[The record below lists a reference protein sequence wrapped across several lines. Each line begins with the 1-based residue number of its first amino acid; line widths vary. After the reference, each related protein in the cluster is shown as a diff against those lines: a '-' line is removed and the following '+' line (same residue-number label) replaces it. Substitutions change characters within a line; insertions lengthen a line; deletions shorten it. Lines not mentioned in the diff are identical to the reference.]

1 MKKLLLLTTCL
12 LTAVVL
18 LAQRSLTGK
27 VTDENGN
34 PVANASV
41 TIKETGTG
49 VSTNSEGIFSIM
61 LEPRARTLVFSYV
74 GKASVEVVIGNQS
87 VINASLKQE
96 GRSLDEVVVVAYGTQ
111 VKKKVTGAISKVDG
125 ADLENKP
132 FTSVDQMLQGKVA
145 GLQSTSP
152 TGQPGGIQQIRIRG
166 IGSITAGAAPLYVID
181 GVPVNT
187 GDFSRLNNTSNALA
201 GINPNDIESV
211 SVLKDA
217 ASASIY
223 GSRAANGV
231 ILITTKKG
239 RAGKS
244 KIRIDS
250 EFGFGNTAFVNDLAK
265 PLNREEYF
273 ELTRE
278 GLVNA
283 GASPATIDATLNNL
297 GFNNTANED
306 WVDLVTR
313 QGTTQNINA
322 SLSGGDAKTTFYTS
336 GGYFDQ
342 KAVIIG
348 SDFKRYS
355 GTFNIRHKASQK
367 LTVGINTTGSYI
379 HQNSPSQSSNFRNPV
394 ADAYWLR
401 PSQPAYNPDGSLN
414 FSTTTFNQLY
424 NPLAIHAYD
433 RIQLNNVKVLANFS
447 GEYQFYND
455 LKFTTKLGVDF
466 INIEEERYDNP
477 FFGDSRTVGGRI
489 FNYDTRVANWLWSNL
504 LNYRHDF
511 LSSKDLGVDLT
522 VGYEA
527 QKSKQY
533 NITTR
538 GEGVPATTS
547 IPLPVP
553 SSPSLAQGARTDYSF
568 VSILSMLQLSYQSRY
583 SLSGS
588 IRRDGSSRFGANN
601 RYGTFWSVG
610 AAWNLDQENFFR
622 EIKFINALKLRASYG
637 VNGNAEIGNYT
648 WKGTY
653 IFNANYNQQP
663 GSAPNVVENADL
675 TWEINKPFNVGI
687 DAVVWDGR
695 VTLNADYYIRRT
707 EDLILN
713 DPLSLTSGYYNPGTG
728 LASVSANVGSMENKG
743 WEFQVNVIP
752 VRTKDFTWDLTFNI
766 ALNKNKITSLRNNA
780 DILGLPFIRRVGEDF
795 QSIYTR
801 LWAGVDP
808 ATGNPLWYVDGTK
821 AATTS
826 NVTTVQRAIIG
837 SASPKGFGSFST
849 ALTYKGITLD
859 AQFNYQY
866 GNMVY
871 DNWGFISWSDGF
883 NPQLN
888 KIRKQLGRWQAPGDV
903 ADIPKYVYGGAMNSN
918 AESSRWYYKGD
929 FVRLRDLTLSYQ
941 VPKSVTDAIK
951 LDNVRFY
958 VRGTNLWT
966 KAFDEDITFDP
977 EQPINGVNDL
987 QILIQRTISVGLT
1000 LGF

>member
-1 MKKLLLLTTCL
+1 MKKIGLLFSFLTL
-12 LTAVVL
+12 ALFV
-18 LAQRSLTGK
+18 LAQNRTITGK
-27 VTDENGN
+27 VTDENRR
-34 PVANASV
+34 PIANATV
-41 TIKETGTG
+41 MIKETGTG
-49 VSTNSEGIFSIM
+49 GTTDMDGNFSIQVDS
-61 LEPRARTLVFSYV
+61 RAKTLVFSYV
-74 GKASVEVVIGNQS
+74 GWASQEIAIGNRTS
-87 VINASLKQE
+87 VDVSLKQE
-96 GRSLDEVVVVAYGTQ
+96 GRSMDEVVIVAYGTQ
-111 VKKKVTGAISKVDG
+111 VKKKVTGSISRVSGKE
-125 ADLENKP
+125 LENKP
-132 FTSVDQMLQGKVA
+132 FSSVDQMLQGKVP
-145 GLQSTSP
+145 GLLSTSP

-166 IGSITAGAAPLYVID
+166 IGSVTAGAAPLYVID
-181 GVPVNT
+181 GIPVNS

-201 GINPNDIESV
+201 GLNPNDIESV

-231 ILITTKKG
+231 ILINTKQG

-250 EFGFGNTAFVNDLAK
+250 EFGFGNTAYINDAAR

-273 ELTRE
+273 ALTRE

-283 GASPATIDATLNNL
+283 GVSQATMDATLNNL
-297 GFNNTANED
+297 GFSNTANED

-322 SLSGGDAKTTFYTS
+322 SISGGDPKTTFYTS
-336 GGYFDQ
+336 IGVFDQ
-342 KAVIIG
+342 KAVVIG

-355 GTFNIRHKASQK
+355 GAFNIKHKATDK
-367 LTVGINTTGSYI
+367 FTIGINTTGSYI
-379 HQNSPSQSSNFRNPV
+379 KQNSPSQSSNFRNPV

-401 PSQPAYNPDGSLN
+401 PSQNAYNPDGTLN
-414 FSTTTFNQLY
+414 YSTTTFNQLY
-424 NPLAIHAYD
+424 NPLAIAEYD
-433 RIQLNNVKVLANFS
+433 RILLNNVKVLANLN
-447 GEYQFYND
+447 GEYQFYKD
-455 LKFTTKLGVDF
+455 LKFTTKFGVDF

-477 FFGDSRTVGGRI
+477 FFGDSRTVGGRMY
-489 FNYDTRVANWLWSNL
+489 NYDTRVANWVWSNL

-511 LSSKDLGVDLT
+511 LSSKDLSLDFT

-553 SSPSLAQGARTDYSF
+553 SSPSVANGARTDYSF
-568 VSILSMLQLSYQSRY
+568 VSALSMMQWGYKNKY
-583 SLSGS
+583 ILSGS
-588 IRRDGSSRFGANN
+588 VRRDGSSRFGANN
-601 RYGTFWSVG
+601 KYGTFWSVG
-610 AAWNLDQENFFR
+610 GAWNLDQENF
-622 EIKFINALKLRASYG
+622 IKNIDFINVLKLRASYG

-663 GSAPNVVENADL
+663 GSAPNQVENPDL
-675 TWEINKPFNVGI
+675 TWEINKPLNIGI

-695 VTLNADYYIRRT
+695 LTLNADYYIRKT
-707 EDLILN
+707 ENLILN
-713 DPLSLTSGYYNPGTG
+713 DPLSRTSGFN
-728 LASVSANVGSMENKG
+728 SVSANVGSMENKG

-752 VRTKDFTWDLTFNI
+752 VRTKDFTWDFTFNI

-780 DILGLPFIRRVGEDF
+780 DILALPYIRRVGEDY
-795 QSIYTR
+795 QAIYTR

-808 ATGNPLWYVDGTK
+808 ANGNPLWYTDDTK
-821 AATTS
+821 TQTTS
-826 NVTTVQRAIIG
+826 NVTTVQRGIIG

-849 ALTYKGITLD
+849 AFNYKSFTLD

-866 GNMVY
+866 GNLVY

-888 KIRKQLGRWQAPGDV
+888 KIRKQLGRWQKAGDV
-903 ADIPKYVYGGAMNSN
+903 TDIPKYVYGGANVSN

-929 FVRLRDLTLSYQ
+929 FIRLRDLTLSYTL
-941 VPKSVTDAIK
+941 PRSVASTMK
-951 LDNVRFY
+951 MDNVRFY

-966 KAFDEDITFDP
+966 KAFDKDITFDP
-977 EQPINGVNDL
+977 EQPINGTNDL
-987 QILIQRTISVGLT
+987 QILIQRTVSVGVT

>member
-1 MKKLLLLTTCL
+1 MKKLLLTVTCML
-12 LTAVVL
+12 SVMLVF
-18 LAQRSLTGK
+18 AQRVITGK

-41 TIKETGTG
+41 TVKETGAG
-49 VSTNSEGIFSIM
+49 VSTNAAGDFSI
-61 LEPRARTLVFSYV
+61 PVDSRSKTLVFSYV
-74 GKASVEVVIGNQS
+74 GKSNEEMVIGSQS
-87 VINASLKQE
+87 VINVSLKQE
-96 GRSLDEVVVVAYGTQ
+96 GKALDEVVVVAYGTQ
-111 VKKKVTGAISKVDG
+111 VKKKVTGAIAKVDG

-152 TGQPGGIQQIRIRG
+152 TGQPGGIQQVRIRG
-166 IGSITAGAAPLYVID
+166 IGSITAGAAPLYVVD
-181 GVPVNT
+181 GIPINS
-187 GDFSRLNNTSNALA
+187 GDVSRLNNTSNALA
-201 GINPNDIESV
+201 GINPNDIESI

-239 RAGKS
+239 KAGKS
-244 KIRIDS
+244 KIRVDS
-250 EFGFGNTAFVNDLAK
+250 EFGFGNTAYINDLAK
-265 PLNREEYF
+265 PLNRDQYF
-273 ELTRE
+273 TLTRE

-283 GASPATIDATLNNL
+283 GATQAQIDATLNTL

-306 WVDLVTR
+306 WVGNVTR
-313 QGTTQNINA
+313 QGTTQNINV
-322 SLSGGDAKTTFYTS
+322 SLSGGDSKTTFYTS
-336 GGYFDQ
+336 AGFFDQ
-342 KAVIIG
+342 KAVVIT
-348 SDFKRYS
+348 SDFRRYS
-355 GTFNIRHKASQK
+355 GSFNLRHKASDK
-367 LTVGINTTGSYI
+367 LTVGINATGSYI
-379 HQNSPSQSSNFRNPV
+379 HQNSPAQSSGFRNPV
-394 ADAYWLR
+394 AGAYWLR
-401 PSQPAYNPDGSLN
+401 PSQNAYNADGSLN
-414 FSTTTFNQLY
+414 ISNTVFNQLY
-424 NPLAIHAYD
+424 NPLAIAEYD
-433 RIQLNNVKVLANFS
+433 RIQLNNVKVLTNFT
-447 GEYQFYND
+447 GEYQFYKD
-455 LKFTTKLGVDF
+455 LKYTTKFGIDF

-477 FFGDSRTVGGRI
+477 FFGDSRTVGGRMY
-489 FNYDTRVANWLWSNL
+489 NYDTRLANWVWSNL
-504 LNYRHDF
+504 LNYKHDF
-511 LSSKDLGVDLT
+511 LANKELGVDLT

-553 SSPSLAQGARTDYSF
+553 SSPSVASGARTDYAF
-568 VSILSMLQLSYQSRY
+568 VSVLSMAQVSYKNKY

-588 IRRDGSSRFGANN
+588 VRRDGSSRFGSNN
-601 RYGTFWSVG
+601 KYGTFWSVG
-610 AAWNLDQENFFR
+610 GAWNLDQENFMKG
-622 EIKFINALKLRASYG
+622 IKFINALKVRSSYG

-663 GSAPNVVENADL
+663 GSAPNQVENPDL
-675 TWEINKPFNVGI
+675 TWEINKPFNVGL
-687 DAVVWDGR
+687 DVVVWDGR
-695 VTLNADYYIRRT
+695 LTVNADYYVRKT
-707 EDLILN
+707 ENLILN
-713 DPLSLTSGYYNPGTG
+713 DPLSRTSGFN
-728 LASVSANVGSMENKG
+728 SVSANVGSMENKG
-743 WEFQVNVIP
+743 VEFQVNVIP
-752 VRTKDFTWDLTFNI
+752 IRTKDLTWDFTFNI
-766 ALNKNKITSLRNNA
+766 ALNKNKITALRNNA

-808 ATGNPLWYVDGTK
+808 ATGNPLWYTDATK
-821 AATTS
+821 SQTTT
-826 NVTTVQRAIIG
+826 NVTTVQRGIIG

-849 ALTYKGITLD
+849 SVNYKGFSLD

-866 GNMVY
+866 GNLVY

-888 KIRKQLGRWQAPGDV
+888 KIQKQLRRWQKPGDFTDV
-903 ADIPKYVYGGAMNSN
+903 PKYVYGGANVSN

-929 FVRLRDLTLSYQ
+929 FIRLRDLTLSYSL
-941 VPKSVTDAIK
+941 PKSIMNAVK
-951 LDNVRFY
+951 LDNAKFY

-966 KAFDEDITFDP
+966 KAFDENITFDP
-977 EQPINGVNDL
+977 EQPLTGVNDL
-987 QILIQRTISVGLT
+987 QILLQRTISVGLT

>member
-1 MKKLLLLTTCL
+1 MKKLLLTVTCML
-12 LTAVVL
+12 SVMLVF
-18 LAQRSLTGK
+18 AQRVITGK

-41 TIKETGTG
+41 TVKETGAG
-49 VSTNSEGIFSIM
+49 VSTNAAGDFSI
-61 LEPRARTLVFSYV
+61 PVDSRSKTLVFSYV
-74 GKASVEVVIGNQS
+74 GKSNEEIVIGSQS

-96 GRSLDEVVVVAYGTQ
+96 GKALDEVVVVAYGTQ
-111 VKKKVTGAISKVDG
+111 VKKKVTGAIAKVDG

-152 TGQPGGIQQIRIRG
+152 TGQPGGIQQVRIRG
-166 IGSITAGAAPLYVID
+166 IGSITAGAAPLYVVD
-181 GVPVNT
+181 GIPINS
-187 GDFSRLNNTSNALA
+187 GDVSRLNNTSNALA
-201 GINPNDIESV
+201 GINPNDIESI

-239 RAGKS
+239 KAGKS

-250 EFGFGNTAFVNDLAK
+250 EFGFGNTAYINDLAK
-265 PLNREEYF
+265 PLDRDQYF
-273 ELTRE
+273 TLTRE

-283 GASPATIDATLNNL
+283 GATQAQIDATLNTL

-306 WVDLVTR
+306 WVGNVTR
-313 QGTTQNINA
+313 QGTTQNINV
-322 SLSGGDAKTTFYTS
+322 SLSGGDSKTTFYTS
-336 GGYFDQ
+336 AGFFDQ
-342 KAVIIG
+342 KAVVIS
-348 SDFKRYS
+348 SDFRRYS
-355 GTFNIRHKASQK
+355 GSFNLRHKASDK
-367 LTVGINTTGSYI
+367 LTVGINATGSYI
-379 HQNSPSQSSNFRNPV
+379 HQNSPAQSSGFRNPV
-394 ADAYWLR
+394 AGAYWLR
-401 PSQPAYNPDGSLN
+401 PSQNAYNADGSLN
-414 FSTTTFNQLY
+414 ISNTVFNQLY
-424 NPLAIHAYD
+424 NPLAIAEYD
-433 RIQLNNVKVLANFS
+433 RIQLNNVKVLTNFT
-447 GEYQFYND
+447 GEYQFYKD
-455 LKFTTKLGVDF
+455 LKYTTKFGIDF

-477 FFGDSRTVGGRI
+477 FFGDSRTVGGRMY
-489 FNYDTRVANWLWSNL
+489 NYDTRLANWVWSNL
-504 LNYRHDF
+504 LNYKHDF
-511 LSSKDLGVDLT
+511 LANKELGVDLT

-553 SSPSLAQGARTDYSF
+553 SSPSVASGARTDYAF
-568 VSILSMLQLSYQSRY
+568 VSVLSMAQVSYKNKY

-588 IRRDGSSRFGANN
+588 VRRDGSSRFGSNN
-601 RYGTFWSVG
+601 KYGTFWSVG
-610 AAWNLDQENFFR
+610 GAWNLDQENFMKG
-622 EIKFINALKLRASYG
+622 IKFINALKVRSSYG

-663 GSAPNVVENADL
+663 GSAPNQVENPDL
-675 TWEINKPFNVGI
+675 TWEINKPFNVGL
-687 DAVVWDGR
+687 DVVVWDGR
-695 VTLNADYYIRRT
+695 LTVNADYYVRKT
-707 EDLILN
+707 ENLILN
-713 DPLSLTSGYYNPGTG
+713 DPLSRTSGFN
-728 LASVSANVGSMENKG
+728 SVSANVGSMENKG
-743 WEFQVNVIP
+743 VEFQVNVIP
-752 VRTKDFTWDLTFNI
+752 VRTKDLTWDFTFNI
-766 ALNKNKITSLRNNA
+766 ALNKNKITALRNNS

-808 ATGNPLWYVDGTK
+808 ATGNPLWYTDATK
-821 AATTS
+821 SQTTT
-826 NVTTVQRAIIG
+826 NVTTVQRGIIG

-849 ALTYKGITLD
+849 SVNYKGFSLD

-866 GNMVY
+866 GNLVY

-888 KIRKQLGRWQAPGDV
+888 KIQKQLRRWQKPGDFTDV
-903 ADIPKYVYGGAMNSN
+903 PKYVYGGANVSN

-929 FVRLRDLTLSYQ
+929 FIRLRDLTLSYSL
-941 VPKSVTDAIK
+941 PKSIMNAVK
-951 LDNVRFY
+951 LDNAKFY

-966 KAFDEDITFDP
+966 KAFDENITFDP
-977 EQPINGVNDL
+977 EQPLTGVNDL
-987 QILIQRTISVGLT
+987 QILLQRTISVGLT

>member
-1 MKKLLLLTTCL
+1 MSVMFSVLLLW
-12 LTAVVL
+12 
-18 LAQRSLTGK
+18 AQPRTVNGK

-41 TIKETGTG
+41 TIKESGTG
-49 VSTNSEGIFSIM
+49 VSTNASGDFTI
-61 LEPRARTLVFSYV
+61 LLDTKAKTLVFSYV
-74 GKASVEVVIGNQS
+74 GKASQEMPIGSQTT
-87 VINASLKQE
+87 INASLKQE

-111 VKKKVTGAISKVDG
+111 IKRKVTGAVSKVDG
-125 ADLENKP
+125 SELENRP

-145 GLQSTSP
+145 GLQSVSP
-152 TGQPGGIQQIRIRG
+152 TGQPGGIQQVRIRG
-166 IGSITAGAAPLYVID
+166 IGSITAGAAPLYVVD
-181 GVPVNT
+181 GVPINT

-244 KIRIDS
+244 KVRIDT
-250 EFGFGNTAFVNDLAK
+250 EFGFGNTAYVNDLAK
-265 PLNREEYF
+265 PLNRDEYF
-273 ELTRE
+273 TLTRE
-278 GLVNA
+278 GLVNS
-283 GASPATIDATLNNL
+283 GASQATIDNTLNTL
-297 GFNNTANED
+297 GYNNNANED
-306 WVDLVTR
+306 WVGLVTR

-322 SLSGGDAKTTFYTS
+322 SLSGGDTKTTFYTS
-336 GGYFDQ
+336 GGFFDQ
-342 KAVIIG
+342 KAVVIG
-348 SDFKRYS
+348 SDFRRYS
-355 GTFNIRHKASQK
+355 GTFNLKHKASQK
-367 LTVGINTTGSYI
+367 LTIGINTSGSYI

-394 ADAYWLR
+394 AEAFWLR

-414 FSTTTFNQLY
+414 ISTTTFNQLY
-424 NPLAIHAYD
+424 NPLAIVEYD
-433 RIQLNNVKVLANFS
+433 RIQLNNVKLLANVS
-447 GEYQFYND
+447 GEYQFYKD
-455 LKFTTKLGVDF
+455 LRFSTKLGIDF
-466 INIEEERYDNP
+466 LNIEEERYDNP
-477 FFGDSRTVGGRI
+477 FFGDSRTVGGRMY
-489 FNYDTRVANWLWSNL
+489 NYDTRIANWLWSNL

-533 NITTR
+533 NITAR

-553 SSPSLAQGARTDYSF
+553 SSPSQAQGARTDYSF
-568 VSILSMLQLSYQSRY
+568 VSLLSMLQMSYKSKY
-583 SLSGS
+583 SVSGS
-588 IRRDGSSRFGANN
+588 IRRDGSSRFGSNN
-601 RYGTFWSVG
+601 KYGTFWSVG
-610 AAWNLDQENFFR
+610 AAWNLDQEGFLR
-622 EIKFINALKLRASYG
+622 DTRFINALKLRVSYG
-637 VNGNAEIGNYT
+637 VNGNADIGNYT

-653 IFNANYNQQP
+653 IYNANYNQQP
-663 GSAPNVVENADL
+663 GSAPNLVENSDL
-675 TWEINKPFNVGI
+675 TWEINKPLNVGI
-687 DAVVWDGR
+687 DVAVWDNR
-695 VTLNADYYIRRT
+695 VTLNADFYIRKT

-713 DPLSLTSGYYNPGTG
+713 DPLSLTSGFYNATTG

-743 WEFQVNVIP
+743 WEFQLNVIP
-752 VRTKDFTWDLTFNI
+752 VRTRDFTWDITANI
-766 ALNKNKITSLRNNA
+766 AMNKNKITSLRNNA
-780 DILGLPFIRRVGEDF
+780 DILSLPFIRRVGEDF

-808 ATGNPLWYVDGTK
+808 TTGAPMWYVDASK
-821 AATTS
+821 NQTTT
-826 NVTTVQRAIIG
+826 NVTTAQRTIIG

-849 ALTYKGITLD
+849 ALTYKGFSVD

-866 GNMVY
+866 GNIVN
-871 DNWGFISWSDGF
+871 DQWGFISWSDGF

-888 KIRKQLGRWQAPGDV
+888 KNQKQLGRWQKPGDIS
-903 ADIPKYVYGGAMNSN
+903 DIPKYVYGGANNSN

-929 FVRLRDLTLSYQ
+929 FIRLRDLTVSYLL
-941 VPKSVTDAIK
+941 PRSISDKAHME
-951 LDNVRFY
+951 NVRFY

-966 KAFDEDITFDP
+966 KAFDENITFDP
-977 EQPINGVNDL
+977 EQPITGVNDL
-987 QILIQRTISVGLT
+987 QVLIQRTISVGLT

>member
-1 MKKLLLLTTCL
+1 MKRL
-12 LTAVVL
+12 VL
-18 LAQRSLTGK
+18 LFTFLLPLLSVLAQNRTITGK
-27 VTDENGN
+27 VTDDNGR
-34 PVANASV
+34 PIVNATV
-41 TIKETGTG
+41 LIKETGAGT
-49 VSTNSEGIFSIM
+49 STDVGGNFSIQTDT
-61 LEPRARTLVFSYV
+61 RSKTLVISYV
-74 GKASVEVVIGNQS
+74 GMASQEITIGHRTT
-87 VINASLKQE
+87 INTTLKQE
-96 GRSLDEVVVVAYGTQ
+96 GRSMDEVVVVAYGTQ
-111 VKKKVTGAISKVDG
+111 VKKKVTGAISRVNG
-125 ADLENKP
+125 RDLENKP
-132 FTSVDQMLQGKVA
+132 FTSVDQMLQGKVP
-145 GLQSTSP
+145 GLLSTSP

-166 IGSITAGAAPLYVID
+166 IGSVTAGAAPLYVID
-181 GVPVNT
+181 GVPVNS

-201 GINPNDIESV
+201 GLNPNDIESV

-231 ILITTKKG
+231 ILITTKQG

-250 EFGFGNTAFVNDLAK
+250 ELGFGNTAYVNDLAK
-265 PLNREEYF
+265 PLNRDEYF
-273 ELTRE
+273 ALTRE

-283 GASPATIDATLNNL
+283 GVSQATLDATLNTL
-297 GFNNTANED
+297 GYNNTANEN

-322 SLSGGDAKTTFYTS
+322 SISGGDPKTTFYTS
-336 GGYFDQ
+336 VGFFDQ
-342 KAVIIG
+342 KAVIIS
-348 SDFKRYS
+348 SDFERYS
-355 GTFNIRHKASQK
+355 GTFNIKHRATEK
-367 LTVGINTTGSYI
+367 LSIGLNATGSYI

-401 PSQPAYNPDGSLN
+401 PSQNAYNPDGTVN
-414 FSTTTFNQLY
+414 YSTTTFNQLY
-424 NPLAIHAYD
+424 NPLAIAQYD
-433 RIQLNNVKVLANFS
+433 RILLNNVKVLANMN
-447 GEYQFYND
+447 GDYQFYKD
-455 LKFTTKLGVDF
+455 LKFTTKFGVDF

-477 FFGDSRTVGGRI
+477 FFGDSRTVGGRMY
-489 FNYDTRVANWLWSNL
+489 NYDTRVANWVWSNL

-511 LSSKDLGVDLT
+511 LSSKDLSLDLT
-522 VGYEA
+522 LGYEA

-533 NITTR
+533 QITTR

-553 SSPSLAQGARTDYSF
+553 SSPSVANGARTDYSF
-568 VSILSMLQLSYQSRY
+568 VSAFSIMQWGYKNRY
-583 SLSGS
+583 ILSGS
-588 IRRDGSSRFGANN
+588 IRRDGSSRFGSNN
-601 RYGTFWSVG
+601 KYGTFWSVG
-610 AAWNLDQENFFR
+610 GAWNLDQESFIQKIN
-622 EIKFINALKLRASYG
+622 FINALKLRASYG

-663 GSAPNVVENADL
+663 GSAPNQVENPDL

-695 VTLNADYYIRRT
+695 VTLNADYYIRNT
-707 EDLILN
+707 ENLILN
-713 DPLSLTSGYYNPGTG
+713 DPLSRTSGFN
-728 LASVSANVGSMENKG
+728 SVSANVGSMENKG
-743 WEFQVNVIP
+743 WEFQVNIIP
-752 VRTKDFTWDLTFNI
+752 VRTKDFTWDFTFNI
-766 ALNKNKITSLRNNA
+766 AMNKNKVTSLRNNA
-780 DILGLPFIRRVGEDF
+780 DILALPFVRRVGEDF
-795 QSIYTR
+795 QAIYTR

-808 ATGNPLWYVDGTK
+808 ANGNPLWYTDATK
-821 AATTS
+821 TQTTS
-826 NVTTVQRAIIG
+826 TVTTVQRAIIG

-849 ALTYKGITLD
+849 ALNYKGFTLD

-866 GNMVY
+866 GNLVY

-888 KIRKQLGRWQAPGDV
+888 KIRKQLGRWQKPGDIT
-903 ADIPKYVYGGAMNSN
+903 DIPKYVYGGANVSN

-929 FVRLRDLTLSYQ
+929 FIRLRDLTLSYTI
-941 VPKSVTDAIK
+941 PKSATNLLK

-966 KAFDEDITFDP
+966 KAFDKDITFDP
-977 EQPINGVNDL
+977 EQPITGVNDL
-987 QILIQRTISVGLT
+987 QILIQRTISVGLS

>member
-1 MKKLLLLTTCL
+1 MLSVML
-12 LTAVVL
+12 VF
-18 LAQRSLTGK
+18 AQRVITGK

-41 TIKETGTG
+41 TVKETGAG
-49 VSTNSEGIFSIM
+49 VSTNAAGDFSI
-61 LEPRARTLVFSYV
+61 PVDSRSKTLVFSYV
-74 GKASVEVVIGNQS
+74 GKSNEEIVIGSQS

-96 GRSLDEVVVVAYGTQ
+96 GKALDEVVVVAYGTQ
-111 VKKKVTGAISKVDG
+111 VKKKVTGAIAKVDG

-152 TGQPGGIQQIRIRG
+152 TGQPGGIQQVRIRG
-166 IGSITAGAAPLYVID
+166 IGSITAGAAPLYVVD
-181 GVPVNT
+181 GIPINS
-187 GDFSRLNNTSNALA
+187 GDVSRLNNTSNALA
-201 GINPNDIESV
+201 GINPNDIESI

-239 RAGKS
+239 KAGKS

-250 EFGFGNTAFVNDLAK
+250 EFGFGNTAYINDLAK
-265 PLNREEYF
+265 PLDRDQYF
-273 ELTRE
+273 TLTRE

-283 GASPATIDATLNNL
+283 GATQAQIDATLNTL

-306 WVDLVTR
+306 WVGNVTR
-313 QGTTQNINA
+313 QGTTQNINV
-322 SLSGGDAKTTFYTS
+322 SLSGGDSKTTFYTS
-336 GGYFDQ
+336 AGFFDQ
-342 KAVIIG
+342 KAVVIS
-348 SDFKRYS
+348 SDFRRYS
-355 GTFNIRHKASQK
+355 GSFNLRHKASDK
-367 LTVGINTTGSYI
+367 LTVGINATGSYI
-379 HQNSPSQSSNFRNPV
+379 HQNSPAQSSGFRNPV
-394 ADAYWLR
+394 AGAYWLR
-401 PSQPAYNPDGSLN
+401 PSQNAYNADGSLN
-414 FSTTTFNQLY
+414 ISNTVFNQLY
-424 NPLAIHAYD
+424 NPLAIAEYD
-433 RIQLNNVKVLANFS
+433 RIQLNNVKVLTNFT
-447 GEYQFYND
+447 GEYQFYKD
-455 LKFTTKLGVDF
+455 LKYTTKFGIDF

-477 FFGDSRTVGGRI
+477 FFGDSRTVGGRMY
-489 FNYDTRVANWLWSNL
+489 NYDTRLANWVWSNL
-504 LNYRHDF
+504 LNYKHDF
-511 LSSKDLGVDLT
+511 LANKELGVDLT

-553 SSPSLAQGARTDYSF
+553 SSPSVASGARTDYAF
-568 VSILSMLQLSYQSRY
+568 VSVLSMAQVSYKNKY

-588 IRRDGSSRFGANN
+588 VRRDGSSRFGSNN
-601 RYGTFWSVG
+601 KYGTFWSVG
-610 AAWNLDQENFFR
+610 GAWNLDQENFMKG
-622 EIKFINALKLRASYG
+622 IKFINALKVRSSYG

-663 GSAPNVVENADL
+663 GSAPNQVENPDL
-675 TWEINKPFNVGI
+675 TWEINKPFNVGL
-687 DAVVWDGR
+687 DVVVWDGR
-695 VTLNADYYIRRT
+695 LTVNADYYVRKT
-707 EDLILN
+707 ENLILN
-713 DPLSLTSGYYNPGTG
+713 DPLSRTSGFN
-728 LASVSANVGSMENKG
+728 SVSANVGSMENKG
-743 WEFQVNVIP
+743 VEFQVNVIP
-752 VRTKDFTWDLTFNI
+752 VRTKDLTWDFTFNI
-766 ALNKNKITSLRNNA
+766 ALNKNKITALRNNA

-808 ATGNPLWYVDGTK
+808 ATGNPLWYTDATK
-821 AATTS
+821 SQTTT
-826 NVTTVQRAIIG
+826 NVTTVQRGIIG

-849 ALTYKGITLD
+849 SVNYKGFSLD

-866 GNMVY
+866 GNLVY

-888 KIRKQLGRWQAPGDV
+888 KIQKQLRRWQKPGDFTDV
-903 ADIPKYVYGGAMNSN
+903 PKYVYGGANVSN

-929 FVRLRDLTLSYQ
+929 FIRLRDLTLSYSL
-941 VPKSVTDAIK
+941 PKSIMNAVK
-951 LDNVRFY
+951 LDNAKFY

-966 KAFDEDITFDP
+966 KAFDENITFDP
-977 EQPINGVNDL
+977 EQPLTGVNDL
-987 QILIQRTISVGLT
+987 QILLQRTISVGLT

>member
-1 MKKLLLLTTCL
+1 MKKIGLLFSFLTL
-12 LTAVVL
+12 ALFV
-18 LAQRSLTGK
+18 LAQNRTITGK
-27 VTDENGN
+27 VTDENRR
-34 PVANASV
+34 PIANATV
-41 TIKETGTG
+41 MIKETGTG
-49 VSTNSEGIFSIM
+49 GTTDIDGNFSIQVDS
-61 LEPRARTLVFSYV
+61 RAKTLVFSYV
-74 GKASVEVVIGNQS
+74 GWASQEIAIGNRTS
-87 VINASLKQE
+87 VDVSLKQE
-96 GRSLDEVVVVAYGTQ
+96 GRSMDEVVIVAYGTQ
-111 VKKKVTGAISKVDG
+111 VKKKVTGSISRVSGKE
-125 ADLENKP
+125 LENKP
-132 FTSVDQMLQGKVA
+132 FSSVDQMLQGKVP
-145 GLQSTSP
+145 GLLSTSP

-166 IGSITAGAAPLYVID
+166 IGSVTAGAAPLYVID
-181 GVPVNT
+181 GIPVNS

-201 GINPNDIESV
+201 GLNPNDIESV

-231 ILITTKKG
+231 ILINTKQG

-250 EFGFGNTAFVNDLAK
+250 EFGFGNTAYINDAAR

-273 ELTRE
+273 ALTRE

-283 GASPATIDATLNNL
+283 GVSQATMDATLNNL
-297 GFNNTANED
+297 GFSNTANED

-322 SLSGGDAKTTFYTS
+322 SISGGDPKTTFYTS
-336 GGYFDQ
+336 IGVFDQ
-342 KAVIIG
+342 KAVVIG

-355 GTFNIRHKASQK
+355 GAFNIKHKATDK
-367 LTVGINTTGSYI
+367 FTIGINTTGSYI
-379 HQNSPSQSSNFRNPV
+379 KQNSPSQSSNFRNPV

-401 PSQPAYNPDGSLN
+401 PSQNAYNPDGTLN
-414 FSTTTFNQLY
+414 YSTTTFNQLY
-424 NPLAIHAYD
+424 NPLAIAEYD
-433 RIQLNNVKVLANFS
+433 RILLNNVKVLANLN
-447 GEYQFYND
+447 GEYQFYKD
-455 LKFTTKLGVDF
+455 LKFTTKFGVDF

-477 FFGDSRTVGGRI
+477 FFGDSRTVGGRMY
-489 FNYDTRVANWLWSNL
+489 NYDTRVANWVWSNL

-511 LSSKDLGVDLT
+511 LSSKDLSLDFT

-553 SSPSLAQGARTDYSF
+553 SSPSVANGARTDYSF
-568 VSILSMLQLSYQSRY
+568 VSALSMMQWGYKNKY
-583 SLSGS
+583 ILSGS
-588 IRRDGSSRFGANN
+588 VRRDGSSRFGANN
-601 RYGTFWSVG
+601 KYGTFWSVG
-610 AAWNLDQENFFR
+610 GAWNLDQENF
-622 EIKFINALKLRASYG
+622 IKNINFINALKLRASYG

-663 GSAPNVVENADL
+663 GSAPNQVENPDL
-675 TWEINKPFNVGI
+675 TWEINKPLNIGI

-695 VTLNADYYIRRT
+695 LTLNADYYIRKT
-707 EDLILN
+707 ENLILN
-713 DPLSLTSGYYNPGTG
+713 DPLSRTSGFN
-728 LASVSANVGSMENKG
+728 SVSANVGSMENKG

-752 VRTKDFTWDLTFNI
+752 VRTKDFTWDFTFNI

-780 DILGLPFIRRVGEDF
+780 DILALPYIRRVGEDY
-795 QSIYTR
+795 QAIYTR

-808 ATGNPLWYVDGTK
+808 ANGNPLWYTDDTK
-821 AATTS
+821 TQTTS
-826 NVTTVQRAIIG
+826 NVTTVQRGIIG

-849 ALTYKGITLD
+849 AFNYKSFTLD

-866 GNMVY
+866 GNLVY

-888 KIRKQLGRWQAPGDV
+888 KIRKQLGRWQKAGDV
-903 ADIPKYVYGGAMNSN
+903 TDIPKYVYGGANVSN

-929 FVRLRDLTLSYQ
+929 FIRLRDLTLSYTL
-941 VPKSVTDAIK
+941 PRSVASTMK
-951 LDNVRFY
+951 MDNVRFY

-966 KAFDEDITFDP
+966 KAFDKDITFDP
-977 EQPINGVNDL
+977 EQPINGTNDL
-987 QILIQRTISVGLT
+987 QILIQRTVSVGVT

>member
-1 MKKLLLLTTCL
+1 MKKLLLTVTCML
-12 LTAVVL
+12 SVMLVF
-18 LAQRSLTGK
+18 AQRVITGK

-41 TIKETGTG
+41 TVKETGAG
-49 VSTNSEGIFSIM
+49 VSTNAAGDFSI
-61 LEPRARTLVFSYV
+61 PVDSRSKTLVFSYV
-74 GKASVEVVIGNQS
+74 GKSNEEMVIGSQS

-96 GRSLDEVVVVAYGTQ
+96 GKALDEVVVVAYGTQ
-111 VKKKVTGAISKVDG
+111 VKKKVTGAIAKVDG

-152 TGQPGGIQQIRIRG
+152 TGQPGGIQQVRIRG
-166 IGSITAGAAPLYVID
+166 IGSITAGAAPLYVVD
-181 GVPVNT
+181 GIPINS
-187 GDFSRLNNTSNALA
+187 GDVSRLNNTSNALA
-201 GINPNDIESV
+201 GINPNDIESI

-239 RAGKS
+239 KAGKS
-244 KIRIDS
+244 KIRVDS
-250 EFGFGNTAFVNDLAK
+250 EFGFGNTAYINDLAK
-265 PLNREEYF
+265 PLNRDQYF
-273 ELTRE
+273 TLTRE

-283 GASPATIDATLNNL
+283 GATQAQIDATLNTL

-306 WVDLVTR
+306 WVGNVTR
-313 QGTTQNINA
+313 QGTTQNINV
-322 SLSGGDAKTTFYTS
+322 SLSGGDSKTTFYTS
-336 GGYFDQ
+336 AGFFDQ
-342 KAVIIG
+342 KAVVIT
-348 SDFKRYS
+348 SDFRRYS
-355 GTFNIRHKASQK
+355 GSFNLRHKASDK
-367 LTVGINTTGSYI
+367 LTVGINATGSYI
-379 HQNSPSQSSNFRNPV
+379 HQNSPAQSSGFRNPV
-394 ADAYWLR
+394 AGAYWLR
-401 PSQPAYNPDGSLN
+401 PSQNAYNADGSLN
-414 FSTTTFNQLY
+414 ISNTVFNQLY
-424 NPLAIHAYD
+424 NPLAIAEYD
-433 RIQLNNVKVLANFS
+433 RIQLNNVKVLTNFT
-447 GEYQFYND
+447 GEYQFYKD
-455 LKFTTKLGVDF
+455 LKYTTKFGIDF

-477 FFGDSRTVGGRI
+477 FFGDSRTVGGRMY
-489 FNYDTRVANWLWSNL
+489 NYDTRLANWVWSNL
-504 LNYRHDF
+504 LNYKHDF
-511 LSSKDLGVDLT
+511 LANKELGVDLT

-553 SSPSLAQGARTDYSF
+553 SSPSVASGARTDYAF
-568 VSILSMLQLSYQSRY
+568 VSVLSMAQVSYKNKY

-588 IRRDGSSRFGANN
+588 VRRDGSSRFGSNN
-601 RYGTFWSVG
+601 KYGTFWSVG
-610 AAWNLDQENFFR
+610 GAWNLDQENFMKG
-622 EIKFINALKLRASYG
+622 IKFINALKVRSSYG

-663 GSAPNVVENADL
+663 GSAPNQVENPDL
-675 TWEINKPFNVGI
+675 TWEINKPFNVGL
-687 DAVVWDGR
+687 DVVVWDGR
-695 VTLNADYYIRRT
+695 LTVNADYYVRKT
-707 EDLILN
+707 ENLILN
-713 DPLSLTSGYYNPGTG
+713 DPLSRTSGFN
-728 LASVSANVGSMENKG
+728 SVSANVGSMENKG
-743 WEFQVNVIP
+743 VEFQVNVIP
-752 VRTKDFTWDLTFNI
+752 VRTKDLTWDFTFNI
-766 ALNKNKITSLRNNA
+766 ALNKNKITALRNNA

-808 ATGNPLWYVDGTK
+808 ATGNPLWYTDATK
-821 AATTS
+821 SQTTT
-826 NVTTVQRAIIG
+826 NVTTVQRGIIG

-849 ALTYKGITLD
+849 SVNYKGFSLD

-866 GNMVY
+866 GNLVY

-888 KIRKQLGRWQAPGDV
+888 KIQKQLRRWQKPGDFTDV
-903 ADIPKYVYGGAMNSN
+903 PKYVYGGASVSN

-929 FVRLRDLTLSYQ
+929 FIRLRDLTLSYSL
-941 VPKSVTDAIK
+941 PKSIMNAVK
-951 LDNVRFY
+951 LDNAKFY

-966 KAFDEDITFDP
+966 KAFDENITFDP
-977 EQPINGVNDL
+977 EQPLTGVNDL
-987 QILIQRTISVGLT
+987 QILLQRTISVGLT

>member
-1 MKKLLLLTTCL
+1 MKKLLLTVTCML
-12 LTAVVL
+12 SVILVF
-18 LAQRSLTGK
+18 AQRVITGK

-41 TIKETGTG
+41 TVKETGAG
-49 VSTNSEGIFSIM
+49 VSTNTAGDFSI
-61 LEPRARTLVFSYV
+61 PVDSRSKTLVFSYV
-74 GKASVEVVIGNQS
+74 GKANEEIVIGNQS

-96 GRSLDEVVVVAYGTQ
+96 GKALDEVVVVAYGTQ
-111 VKKKVTGAISKVDG
+111 VKKKVTGAIAKVDG

-152 TGQPGGIQQIRIRG
+152 TGQPGGIQQVRIRG
-166 IGSITAGAAPLYVID
+166 IGSITAGAAPLYVVD
-181 GVPVNT
+181 GIPINS
-187 GDFSRLNNTSNALA
+187 GDVSRLNNTSNALA
-201 GINPNDIESV
+201 GINPNDIESI

-239 RAGKS
+239 KAGKS

-250 EFGFGNTAFVNDLAK
+250 EFGFGNTAYINDLAK
-265 PLNREEYF
+265 PLDRDQYF
-273 ELTRE
+273 TLTRE

-283 GASPATIDATLNNL
+283 GATQAQIDATLNTL

-306 WVDLVTR
+306 WVGNVTR
-313 QGTTQNINA
+313 QGTTQNINV
-322 SLSGGDAKTTFYTS
+322 SLSGGDSKTTFYTS
-336 GGYFDQ
+336 AGFFDQ
-342 KAVIIG
+342 KAVVIT
-348 SDFKRYS
+348 SDFRRYS
-355 GTFNIRHKASQK
+355 GSFNLRHKASDK
-367 LTVGINTTGSYI
+367 LTVGINATGSYI
-379 HQNSPSQSSNFRNPV
+379 HQNSPAQSSGFRNPV
-394 ADAYWLR
+394 AGAYWLR
-401 PSQPAYNPDGSLN
+401 PSQNAYNADGSLN
-414 FSTTTFNQLY
+414 ISNTVFNQLY
-424 NPLAIHAYD
+424 NPLAIAEYD
-433 RIQLNNVKVLANFS
+433 RIQLNNVKVLTNFT
-447 GEYQFYND
+447 GEYQFYKD
-455 LKFTTKLGVDF
+455 LKYTTKFGIDF

-477 FFGDSRTVGGRI
+477 FFGDSRTVGGRMY
-489 FNYDTRVANWLWSNL
+489 NYDTRLANWVWSNL
-504 LNYRHDF
+504 LNYKHDF
-511 LSSKDLGVDLT
+511 LANKELGVDLT

-553 SSPSLAQGARTDYSF
+553 SSPSVASGARTDYAF
-568 VSILSMLQLSYQSRY
+568 VSVLSMAQVSYKNKY
-583 SLSGS
+583 SVSGS
-588 IRRDGSSRFGANN
+588 VRRDGSSRFGSNN
-601 RYGTFWSVG
+601 KYGTFWSVG
-610 AAWNLDQENFFR
+610 GAWNLDQENFMKG
-622 EIKFINALKLRASYG
+622 IKFINALKVRSSYG

-663 GSAPNVVENADL
+663 GSAPNQVENPDL
-675 TWEINKPFNVGI
+675 TWEINKPFNVGL
-687 DAVVWDGR
+687 DVVVWDGR
-695 VTLNADYYIRRT
+695 LTVNADYYVRKT
-707 EDLILN
+707 ENLILN
-713 DPLSLTSGYYNPGTG
+713 DPLSRTSGFN
-728 LASVSANVGSMENKG
+728 SVSANVGSMENKG
-743 WEFQVNVIP
+743 VEFQVNVIP
-752 VRTKDFTWDLTFNI
+752 VRTKDLTWDFTFNI
-766 ALNKNKITSLRNNA
+766 ALNKNKITALRNNA

-808 ATGNPLWYVDGTK
+808 ATGNPLWYTDATRSQT
-821 AATTS
+821 TTS
-826 NVTTVQRAIIG
+826 VTTVQRGIIG

-849 ALTYKGITLD
+849 SVNYKGFSLD

-866 GNMVY
+866 GNLVY

-888 KIRKQLGRWQAPGDV
+888 KIQKQLRRWQKPGDFTDV
-903 ADIPKYVYGGAMNSN
+903 PRYVYGGANVSN

-929 FVRLRDLTLSYQ
+929 FIRLRDLTLSYSL
-941 VPKSVTDAIK
+941 PKSIMNAVK
-951 LDNVRFY
+951 LDNAKFY

-966 KAFDEDITFDP
+966 KAFDENITFDP
-977 EQPINGVNDL
+977 EQPLTGVNDL
-987 QILIQRTISVGLT
+987 QILLQRTISVGLT

>member
-1 MKKLLLLTTCL
+1 MKKLLLTVTCML
-12 LTAVVL
+12 SVMLVF
-18 LAQRSLTGK
+18 AQRVITGK

-41 TIKETGTG
+41 TVKETGAG
-49 VSTNSEGIFSIM
+49 VSTNAAGDFSI
-61 LEPRARTLVFSYV
+61 PVDSRSKTLVFSYV
-74 GKASVEVVIGNQS
+74 GKSNEEMVIGSQS

-96 GRSLDEVVVVAYGTQ
+96 GKALDEVVVVAYGTQ
-111 VKKKVTGAISKVDG
+111 VKKKVTGAIAKVDG
-125 ADLENKP
+125 SDLENKP

-152 TGQPGGIQQIRIRG
+152 TGQPGGIQQVRIRG
-166 IGSITAGAAPLYVID
+166 IGSITAGAAPLYVVD
-181 GVPVNT
+181 GIPINS
-187 GDFSRLNNTSNALA
+187 GDVSRLNNTSNALA
-201 GINPNDIESV
+201 GINPNDIESI

-239 RAGKS
+239 KAGKS

-250 EFGFGNTAFVNDLAK
+250 EFGFGNTAYINDLAK
-265 PLNREEYF
+265 PLNRDQYF
-273 ELTRE
+273 TLTRE

-283 GASPATIDATLNNL
+283 GATQAQIDATLNTL

-306 WVDLVTR
+306 WVGNVTR
-313 QGTTQNINA
+313 QGTTQNINV
-322 SLSGGDAKTTFYTS
+322 SLSGGDSKTTFYTS
-336 GGYFDQ
+336 AGFFDQ
-342 KAVIIG
+342 KAVVIT
-348 SDFKRYS
+348 SDFRRYS
-355 GTFNIRHKASQK
+355 GSFNLRHKASDK
-367 LTVGINTTGSYI
+367 LTVGINATGSYI
-379 HQNSPSQSSNFRNPV
+379 HQNSPAQSSGFRNPV
-394 ADAYWLR
+394 AGAYWLR
-401 PSQPAYNPDGSLN
+401 PSQNAYNADGSLN
-414 FSTTTFNQLY
+414 ISNTVFNQLY
-424 NPLAIHAYD
+424 NPLAIAEYD
-433 RIQLNNVKVLANFS
+433 RIQLNNVKVLTNFT
-447 GEYQFYND
+447 GEYQFYKD
-455 LKFTTKLGVDF
+455 LKYTTKFGIDF

-477 FFGDSRTVGGRI
+477 FFGDSRTVGGRMY
-489 FNYDTRVANWLWSNL
+489 NYDTRLANWVWSNL
-504 LNYRHDF
+504 LNYKHDF
-511 LSSKDLGVDLT
+511 LANKELGVDLT

-553 SSPSLAQGARTDYSF
+553 SSPSVASGARTDYAF
-568 VSILSMLQLSYQSRY
+568 VSVLSMAQVSYKNKY

-588 IRRDGSSRFGANN
+588 VRRDGSSRFGSNN
-601 RYGTFWSVG
+601 KYGTFWSVG
-610 AAWNLDQENFFR
+610 GAWNLDQENFMKS
-622 EIKFINALKLRASYG
+622 IKFINALKVRSSYG

-663 GSAPNVVENADL
+663 GSAPNQVENPDL
-675 TWEINKPFNVGI
+675 TWEINKPFNVGL
-687 DAVVWDGR
+687 DVVVWDGR
-695 VTLNADYYIRRT
+695 LTVNADYYVRKT
-707 EDLILN
+707 ENLILN
-713 DPLSLTSGYYNPGTG
+713 DPLSRTSGFN
-728 LASVSANVGSMENKG
+728 SVSANVGSMENKG
-743 WEFQVNVIP
+743 VEFQVNVIP
-752 VRTKDFTWDLTFNI
+752 VRTKDLTWDFTFNI
-766 ALNKNKITSLRNNA
+766 ALNKNKITALRNNA

-808 ATGNPLWYVDGTK
+808 ATGNPLWYTDATK
-821 AATTS
+821 SQTTT
-826 NVTTVQRAIIG
+826 NVTTVQRGIIG

-849 ALTYKGITLD
+849 SVNYKGFSLD

-866 GNMVY
+866 GNLVY

-888 KIRKQLGRWQAPGDV
+888 KIQKQLRRWQKPGDFTDV
-903 ADIPKYVYGGAMNSN
+903 PKYVYGGANVSN

-929 FVRLRDLTLSYQ
+929 FIRLRDLTLSYSL
-941 VPKSVTDAIK
+941 PKSIMNAVK
-951 LDNVRFY
+951 LDNAKFY

-966 KAFDEDITFDP
+966 KAFDENITFDP
-977 EQPINGVNDL
+977 EQPLTGVNDL
-987 QILIQRTISVGLT
+987 QILLQRTISVGLT

>member
-1 MKKLLLLTTCL
+1 MKKIGLLFSFLTL
-12 LTAVVL
+12 ALFV
-18 LAQRSLTGK
+18 LAQNRTITGK
-27 VTDENGN
+27 VTDENRR
-34 PVANASV
+34 PIANATV
-41 TIKETGTG
+41 MIKETGTG
-49 VSTNSEGIFSIM
+49 GTTDIDGNFSIQVDS
-61 LEPRARTLVFSYV
+61 RAKTLVFSYV
-74 GKASVEVVIGNQS
+74 GWASQEIAIGNRTS
-87 VINASLKQE
+87 VDVSLKQE
-96 GRSLDEVVVVAYGTQ
+96 GRSMDEVVIVAYGTQ
-111 VKKKVTGAISKVDG
+111 VKKKVTGSISRVSGKE
-125 ADLENKP
+125 LENKP
-132 FTSVDQMLQGKVA
+132 FSSVDQMLQGKVP
-145 GLQSTSP
+145 GLLSTSP

-166 IGSITAGAAPLYVID
+166 IGSVTAGAAPLYVID
-181 GVPVNT
+181 GIPVNS

-201 GINPNDIESV
+201 GLNPNDIESV

-231 ILITTKKG
+231 ILINTKQG

-250 EFGFGNTAFVNDLAK
+250 EFGFGNTAYINDAAR

-273 ELTRE
+273 ALTRE

-283 GASPATIDATLNNL
+283 GVSQATMDATLNNL
-297 GFNNTANED
+297 GFSNTANED

-322 SLSGGDAKTTFYTS
+322 SISGGDPKTTFYTS
-336 GGYFDQ
+336 IGVFDQ
-342 KAVIIG
+342 KAVVIG

-355 GTFNIRHKASQK
+355 GAFNIKHKATDK
-367 LTVGINTTGSYI
+367 FTIGISTTGSYI
-379 HQNSPSQSSNFRNPV
+379 KQNSPSQSSNFRNPV

-401 PSQPAYNPDGSLN
+401 PSQNAYNPDGTLN
-414 FSTTTFNQLY
+414 YSTTTFNQLY
-424 NPLAIHAYD
+424 NPLAIAEYD
-433 RIQLNNVKVLANFS
+433 RILLNNVKVLANLN
-447 GEYQFYND
+447 GEYQFYKD
-455 LKFTTKLGVDF
+455 LKFTTKFGVDF

-477 FFGDSRTVGGRI
+477 FFGDSRTVGGRMY
-489 FNYDTRVANWLWSNL
+489 NYDTRVANWVWSNL

-511 LSSKDLGVDLT
+511 LSSKDLSLDFT

-553 SSPSLAQGARTDYSF
+553 SSPSVANGARTDYSF
-568 VSILSMLQLSYQSRY
+568 VSALSMMQWGYKNKY
-583 SLSGS
+583 ILSGS
-588 IRRDGSSRFGANN
+588 VRRDGSSRFGANN
-601 RYGTFWSVG
+601 KYGTFWSVG
-610 AAWNLDQENFFR
+610 GAWNLDQENF
-622 EIKFINALKLRASYG
+622 IKNIDFINVLKLRASYG

-663 GSAPNVVENADL
+663 GSAPNQVENPDL
-675 TWEINKPFNVGI
+675 TWEINKPLNIGI

-695 VTLNADYYIRRT
+695 LTLNADYYIRKT
-707 EDLILN
+707 ENLILN
-713 DPLSLTSGYYNPGTG
+713 DPLSRTSGFN
-728 LASVSANVGSMENKG
+728 SVSANVGSMENKG

-752 VRTKDFTWDLTFNI
+752 VRTKDFTWDFTFNI

-780 DILGLPFIRRVGEDF
+780 DILALPYIRRVGEDY
-795 QSIYTR
+795 QAIYTR

-808 ATGNPLWYVDGTK
+808 ANGNPLWYTDDTK
-821 AATTS
+821 TQTTS
-826 NVTTVQRAIIG
+826 NVTTVQRGIIG

-849 ALTYKGITLD
+849 AFNYKSFTLD

-866 GNMVY
+866 GNLVY

-888 KIRKQLGRWQAPGDV
+888 KIRKQLGRWQKAGDV
-903 ADIPKYVYGGAMNSN
+903 TDIPKYVYGGANVSN

-929 FVRLRDLTLSYQ
+929 FIRLRDLTLSYTL
-941 VPKSVTDAIK
+941 PRSVASTMK
-951 LDNVRFY
+951 MDNVRFY

-966 KAFDEDITFDP
+966 KAFDKDITFDP
-977 EQPINGVNDL
+977 EQPINGTNDL
-987 QILIQRTISVGLT
+987 QILIQRTVSVGVT

>member
-1 MKKLLLLTTCL
+1 MKKLLLTVTCML
-12 LTAVVL
+12 SVMLVF
-18 LAQRSLTGK
+18 AQRVITGK

-41 TIKETGTG
+41 TVKETGAG
-49 VSTNSEGIFSIM
+49 VSTNAAGDFSI
-61 LEPRARTLVFSYV
+61 PVDSRSKTLVFSYV
-74 GKASVEVVIGNQS
+74 GKSNEEMVIGNQS

-96 GRSLDEVVVVAYGTQ
+96 GKALDEVVVVAYGTQ
-111 VKKKVTGAISKVDG
+111 VKKKVTGAIAKVDG

-152 TGQPGGIQQIRIRG
+152 TGQPGGIQQVRIRG
-166 IGSITAGAAPLYVID
+166 IGSITAGAAPLYVVD
-181 GVPVNT
+181 GIPINS
-187 GDFSRLNNTSNALA
+187 GDVSRLNNTSNALA
-201 GINPNDIESV
+201 GINPNDIESI

-239 RAGKS
+239 KAGKS
-244 KIRIDS
+244 KIRVDS
-250 EFGFGNTAFVNDLAK
+250 EFGFGSTAYINDLAK
-265 PLNREEYF
+265 PLNRDQYF
-273 ELTRE
+273 TLTRE

-283 GASPATIDATLNNL
+283 GATQAQIDATLNTL
-297 GFNNTANED
+297 GFNNTADED
-306 WVDLVTR
+306 WVGNVTR
-313 QGTTQNINA
+313 QGTTQNINV
-322 SLSGGDAKTTFYTS
+322 SLSGGDSKTTFYTS
-336 GGYFDQ
+336 AGFFDQ
-342 KAVIIG
+342 KAVVIT
-348 SDFKRYS
+348 SDFRRYS
-355 GTFNIRHKASQK
+355 GSFNLRHKASDK
-367 LTVGINTTGSYI
+367 LTVGINATGSYI
-379 HQNSPSQSSNFRNPV
+379 HQNSPAQSSGFRNPV
-394 ADAYWLR
+394 AGAYWLR
-401 PSQPAYNPDGSLN
+401 PSQNAYNADGSLN
-414 FSTTTFNQLY
+414 ISNTVFNQLY
-424 NPLAIHAYD
+424 NPLAIAEYD
-433 RIQLNNVKVLANFS
+433 RIQLNNVKVLTNFT
-447 GEYQFYND
+447 GEYQFYKD
-455 LKFTTKLGVDF
+455 LKYTTKFGIDF

-477 FFGDSRTVGGRI
+477 FFGDSRTVGGRMY
-489 FNYDTRVANWLWSNL
+489 NYDTRLANWVWSNL
-504 LNYRHDF
+504 LNYKHDF
-511 LSSKDLGVDLT
+511 LANKELGVDLT

-553 SSPSLAQGARTDYSF
+553 SSPSVASGARTDYAF
-568 VSILSMLQLSYQSRY
+568 VSVLSMAQVSYKNKY

-588 IRRDGSSRFGANN
+588 VRRDGSSRFGSNN
-601 RYGTFWSVG
+601 KYGTFWSVG
-610 AAWNLDQENFFR
+610 GAWNLDQENFMKG
-622 EIKFINALKLRASYG
+622 IKFINALKVRSSYG

-663 GSAPNVVENADL
+663 GSAPNQVENPDL
-675 TWEINKPFNVGI
+675 TWEINKPFNVGL
-687 DAVVWDGR
+687 DVVVWDGR
-695 VTLNADYYIRRT
+695 LTVNADYYVRKT
-707 EDLILN
+707 ENLILN
-713 DPLSLTSGYYNPGTG
+713 DPLSRTSGFN
-728 LASVSANVGSMENKG
+728 SVSANVGSMENKG
-743 WEFQVNVIP
+743 VEFQVNVIP
-752 VRTKDFTWDLTFNI
+752 VRTKDLTWDFTFNI
-766 ALNKNKITSLRNNA
+766 ALNKNKITALRNNA

-808 ATGNPLWYVDGTK
+808 ATGNPLWYTDATK
-821 AATTS
+821 SQTTT
-826 NVTTVQRAIIG
+826 NVTTVQRGIIG

-849 ALTYKGITLD
+849 SVNYKGFSLD

-866 GNMVY
+866 GNLVY

-888 KIRKQLGRWQAPGDV
+888 KIQKQLRRWQKPGDFTDV
-903 ADIPKYVYGGAMNSN
+903 PKYVYGGANVSN

-929 FVRLRDLTLSYQ
+929 FIRLRDLTLSYSL
-941 VPKSVTDAIK
+941 PKSIMNAVK
-951 LDNVRFY
+951 LDNAKFY

-966 KAFDEDITFDP
+966 KAFDENITFDP
-977 EQPINGVNDL
+977 EQPLTGVNDL
-987 QILIQRTISVGLT
+987 QILLQRTISVGLT

>member
-1 MKKLLLLTTCL
+1 MKKLLLTVTCML
-12 LTAVVL
+12 SVMLVF
-18 LAQRSLTGK
+18 AQRVITGK

-41 TIKETGTG
+41 TVKETGAG
-49 VSTNSEGIFSIM
+49 VSTNAAGDFSI
-61 LEPRARTLVFSYV
+61 PVDSRSKTLVFSYV
-74 GKASVEVVIGNQS
+74 GKSNEEMVIGNQS

-96 GRSLDEVVVVAYGTQ
+96 GKALDEVVVVAYGTQ
-111 VKKKVTGAISKVDG
+111 VKKKVTGAIAKVDG

-152 TGQPGGIQQIRIRG
+152 TGQPGGIQQVRIRG
-166 IGSITAGAAPLYVID
+166 IGSITAGAAPLYVVD
-181 GVPVNT
+181 GIPINS
-187 GDFSRLNNTSNALA
+187 GDVSRLNNTSNALA
-201 GINPNDIESV
+201 GINPNDIESI

-239 RAGKS
+239 KAGKS
-244 KIRIDS
+244 KIRVDS
-250 EFGFGNTAFVNDLAK
+250 EFGFGNTAYINDLAK
-265 PLNREEYF
+265 PLNRDQYF
-273 ELTRE
+273 TLTRE

-283 GASPATIDATLNNL
+283 GATQAQIDATLNTL
-297 GFNNTANED
+297 GFNNTADED
-306 WVDLVTR
+306 WVGNVTR
-313 QGTTQNINA
+313 QGTTQNINV
-322 SLSGGDAKTTFYTS
+322 SLSGGDSKTTFYTS
-336 GGYFDQ
+336 AGFFDQ
-342 KAVIIG
+342 KAVVIT
-348 SDFKRYS
+348 SDFRRYS
-355 GTFNIRHKASQK
+355 GSFNLRHKASDK
-367 LTVGINTTGSYI
+367 LTVGINATGSYI
-379 HQNSPSQSSNFRNPV
+379 HQNSPAQSSGFRNPV
-394 ADAYWLR
+394 AGAYWLR
-401 PSQPAYNPDGSLN
+401 PSQNAYNADGSLN
-414 FSTTTFNQLY
+414 ISNTVFNQLY
-424 NPLAIHAYD
+424 NPLAIAEYD
-433 RIQLNNVKVLANFS
+433 RIQLNNVKVLTNFT
-447 GEYQFYND
+447 GEYQFYKD
-455 LKFTTKLGVDF
+455 LKYTTKFGIDF

-477 FFGDSRTVGGRI
+477 FFGDSRTVGGRMY
-489 FNYDTRVANWLWSNL
+489 NYDTRLANWVWSNL
-504 LNYRHDF
+504 LNYKHDF
-511 LSSKDLGVDLT
+511 LANKELGVDLT

-553 SSPSLAQGARTDYSF
+553 SSPSVASGARTDYAF
-568 VSILSMLQLSYQSRY
+568 VSVLSMAQVSYKNKY

-588 IRRDGSSRFGANN
+588 VRRDGSSRFGSNN
-601 RYGTFWSVG
+601 KYGTFWSVG
-610 AAWNLDQENFFR
+610 GAWNLDQENFMKG
-622 EIKFINALKLRASYG
+622 IKFINALKVRSSYG

-663 GSAPNVVENADL
+663 GSAPNQVENPDL
-675 TWEINKPFNVGI
+675 TWEINKPFNVGL
-687 DAVVWDGR
+687 DVVVWDGR
-695 VTLNADYYIRRT
+695 LTVNADYYVRKT
-707 EDLILN
+707 ENLILN
-713 DPLSLTSGYYNPGTG
+713 DPLSRTSGFN
-728 LASVSANVGSMENKG
+728 SVSANVGSMENKG
-743 WEFQVNVIP
+743 VEFQVNVIP
-752 VRTKDFTWDLTFNI
+752 VRTKDLTWDFTFNI
-766 ALNKNKITSLRNNA
+766 ALNKNKITALRNNA

-808 ATGNPLWYVDGTK
+808 ATGNPLWYTDATK
-821 AATTS
+821 SQTTTS
-826 NVTTVQRAIIG
+826 VTTVQRGIIG

-849 ALTYKGITLD
+849 SVNYKGFSLD

-866 GNMVY
+866 GNLVY

-888 KIRKQLGRWQAPGDV
+888 KIQKQLRRWQKPGDFTDV
-903 ADIPKYVYGGAMNSN
+903 PKYVYGGANVSN

-929 FVRLRDLTLSYQ
+929 FIRLRDLTLSYSL
-941 VPKSVTDAIK
+941 PKSIMNAVK
-951 LDNVRFY
+951 LDNAKFY

-966 KAFDEDITFDP
+966 KAFDENITFDP
-977 EQPINGVNDL
+977 EQPLTGVNDL
-987 QILIQRTISVGLT
+987 QILLQRTISVGLT

>member
-1 MKKLLLLTTCL
+1 MKRL
-12 LTAVVL
+12 VL
-18 LAQRSLTGK
+18 LFTFLLPMIAVMAQSRSITGK
-27 VTDENGN
+27 VTDDNGR
-34 PVANASV
+34 PVPNATV
-41 TIKETGTG
+41 MIKETGAGT
-49 VSTNSEGIFSIM
+49 STDLNGNFSIQVD
-61 LEPRARTLVFSYV
+61 ARSKTLVFSYV
-74 GKASVEVVIGNQS
+74 GMASQEITIGNRS
-87 VINASLKQE
+87 TINTTLKQE
-96 GRSLDEVVVVAYGTQ
+96 GRSMDEVVVVAYGTQ
-111 VKKKVTGAISKVDG
+111 VKKKVTGAISRVAG
-125 ADLENKP
+125 SELENKP
-132 FTSVDQMLQGKVA
+132 FTSVDQMLQGKVP
-145 GLQSTSP
+145 GLLSTSP

-166 IGSITAGAAPLYVID
+166 IGSVTAGAAPLYVID

-201 GINPNDIESV
+201 GLNPNDIESV

-231 ILITTKKG
+231 ILITTRQG

-244 KIRIDS
+244 KIRVDS
-250 EFGFGNTAFVNDLAK
+250 ELGFGNTAYINDAAK
-265 PLNREEYF
+265 PLNRDEYF
-273 ELTRE
+273 TLTRE

-283 GASPATIDATLNNL
+283 GVSQATMDATLNNL
-297 GFNNTANED
+297 GFNNTANEN

-322 SLSGGDAKTTFYTS
+322 SISGGDPKTTFYTS
-336 GGYFDQ
+336 VGFFDQ
-342 KAVIIG
+342 KAVVIG
-348 SDFKRYS
+348 SDFERYS
-355 GTFNIRHKASQK
+355 GTFNIKHRATEK
-367 LTVGINTTGSYI
+367 LSIGINTTGSYI

-401 PSQPAYNPDGSLN
+401 PSQNAYNPDGTVN
-414 FSTTTFNQLY
+414 FSTSTFNQLY
-424 NPLAIHAYD
+424 NPLAIAQYD
-433 RIQLNNVKVLANFS
+433 RIQLNNVKVLANMN
-447 GEYQFYND
+447 GEYQFYKD
-455 LKFTTKLGVDF
+455 LKFTTKFGIDF

-477 FFGDSRTVGGRI
+477 FFGDSRTVGGRMY
-489 FNYDTRVANWLWSNL
+489 NYDTRVANWVWSNL
-504 LNYRHDF
+504 LNYRHEF
-511 LSSKDLGVDLT
+511 LSSKDLSLDMT

-533 NITTR
+533 QITTR

-553 SSPSLAQGARTDYSF
+553 SSPSVANGARTDYSF
-568 VSILSMLQLSYQSRY
+568 VSALSMMQWGYKNKY
-583 SLSGS
+583 ILSGS
-588 IRRDGSSRFGANN
+588 IRRDGSSRFGSNN
-601 RYGTFWSVG
+601 KYGTFWSVG
-610 AAWNLDQENFFR
+610 GAWNLDQENF
-622 EIKFINALKLRASYG
+622 IQHINFINALKLRASYG

-663 GSAPNVVENADL
+663 GSAPNQVENPDL

-695 VTLNADYYIRRT
+695 VTLNADYYIRNT
-707 EDLILN
+707 ENLILN
-713 DPLSLTSGYYNPGTG
+713 DPLSRTSGFN
-728 LASVSANVGSMENKG
+728 SVSANVGSMENKG
-743 WEFQVNVIP
+743 WEFQLNVIP
-752 VRTKDFTWDLTFNI
+752 VRTKDFTWDITFNL
-766 ALNKNKITSLRNNA
+766 ALNKNKVTSLRNNA
-780 DILGLPFIRRVGEDF
+780 DILALPFVRRVGEDF
-795 QSIYTR
+795 QAIYTR

-808 ATGNPLWYVDGTK
+808 ANGNPLWYTDATK
-821 AATTS
+821 TQTTS
-826 NVTTVQRAIIG
+826 TVTTVQRAIIG

-849 ALTYKGITLD
+849 ALNYKGFILD

-866 GNMVY
+866 GNLVY

-888 KIRKQLGRWQAPGDV
+888 KIRKQLGRWQKPGDIT
-903 ADIPKYVYGGAMNSN
+903 DIPKYVYGGANVSN

-929 FVRLRDLTLSYQ
+929 FVRLRDLTLSYT
-941 VPKSVTDAIK
+941 VPKSATSVLK

-966 KAFDEDITFDP
+966 KAFDKDITFDP

-987 QILIQRTISVGLT
+987 QILIQRTISLGLS

>member
-1 MKKLLLLTTCL
+1 MKKLLLTVTCML
-12 LTAVVL
+12 SVMLVF
-18 LAQRSLTGK
+18 AQRVITGK

-41 TIKETGTG
+41 TVKETGAG
-49 VSTNSEGIFSIM
+49 VSTNAAGDFSI
-61 LEPRARTLVFSYV
+61 PVDSRSKTLVFSYV
-74 GKASVEVVIGNQS
+74 GKSNEEMVIGNQS

-96 GRSLDEVVVVAYGTQ
+96 GKALDEVVVVAYGTQ
-111 VKKKVTGAISKVDG
+111 VKKKVTGAIAKVDG

-152 TGQPGGIQQIRIRG
+152 TGQPGGIQQVRIRG
-166 IGSITAGAAPLYVID
+166 IGSITAGAAPLYVVD
-181 GVPVNT
+181 GIPINS
-187 GDFSRLNNTSNALA
+187 GDVSRLNNTSNALA
-201 GINPNDIESV
+201 GINPNDIESI

-239 RAGKS
+239 KAGKS
-244 KIRIDS
+244 KIRVDS
-250 EFGFGNTAFVNDLAK
+250 EFGFGSTAYINDLAK
-265 PLNREEYF
+265 PLNRDQYF
-273 ELTRE
+273 TLTRE

-283 GASPATIDATLNNL
+283 GATQAQIDATLNTL
-297 GFNNTANED
+297 GFNNTADED
-306 WVDLVTR
+306 WVGNVTR
-313 QGTTQNINA
+313 QGTTQNINV
-322 SLSGGDAKTTFYTS
+322 SLSGGDSKTTFYTS
-336 GGYFDQ
+336 AGFFDQ
-342 KAVIIG
+342 KAVVIT
-348 SDFKRYS
+348 SDFRRYS
-355 GTFNIRHKASQK
+355 GSFNLRHKASDK
-367 LTVGINTTGSYI
+367 LTVGINATGSYI
-379 HQNSPSQSSNFRNPV
+379 HQNSPAQSSGFRNPV
-394 ADAYWLR
+394 AGAYWLR
-401 PSQPAYNPDGSLN
+401 PSQNAYNADGSLN
-414 FSTTTFNQLY
+414 ISNTVFNQLY
-424 NPLAIHAYD
+424 NPLAIAEYD
-433 RIQLNNVKVLANFS
+433 RIQLNNVKVLTNFT
-447 GEYQFYND
+447 GEYQFYKD
-455 LKFTTKLGVDF
+455 LKYTTKFGIDF

-477 FFGDSRTVGGRI
+477 FFGDSRTVGGRMY
-489 FNYDTRVANWLWSNL
+489 NYDTRLANWVWSNL
-504 LNYRHDF
+504 LNYKHDF
-511 LSSKDLGVDLT
+511 LANKELGVDLT

-553 SSPSLAQGARTDYSF
+553 SSPSVASGARTDYAF
-568 VSILSMLQLSYQSRY
+568 VSVLSMAQVSYKNKY

-588 IRRDGSSRFGANN
+588 VRRDGSSRFGSNN
-601 RYGTFWSVG
+601 KYGTFWSVG
-610 AAWNLDQENFFR
+610 GAWNLDQENFMKG
-622 EIKFINALKLRASYG
+622 IKFINALKVRSSYG

-663 GSAPNVVENADL
+663 GSAPNQVENPDL
-675 TWEINKPFNVGI
+675 TWEINKPFNVGL
-687 DAVVWDGR
+687 DVVVWDGR
-695 VTLNADYYIRRT
+695 LTVNADYYVRKT
-707 EDLILN
+707 ENLILN
-713 DPLSLTSGYYNPGTG
+713 DPLSRTSGFN
-728 LASVSANVGSMENKG
+728 SVSANVGSMENKG
-743 WEFQVNVIP
+743 VEFQVNVIP
-752 VRTKDFTWDLTFNI
+752 VRTKDLTWDFTFNI
-766 ALNKNKITSLRNNA
+766 ALNKNKITALRNNA

-808 ATGNPLWYVDGTK
+808 ATGNPLWYTDATK
-821 AATTS
+821 SQTTTS
-826 NVTTVQRAIIG
+826 VTTVQRGIIG

-849 ALTYKGITLD
+849 SVNYKGFSLD

-866 GNMVY
+866 GNLVY

-888 KIRKQLGRWQAPGDV
+888 KIQKQLRRWQKPGDFTDV
-903 ADIPKYVYGGAMNSN
+903 PKYVYGGANVSN

-929 FVRLRDLTLSYQ
+929 FIRLRDLTLSYSL
-941 VPKSVTDAIK
+941 PKSIMNAVK
-951 LDNVRFY
+951 LDNAKFY

-966 KAFDEDITFDP
+966 KAFDENITFDP
-977 EQPINGVNDL
+977 EQPLTGVNDL
-987 QILIQRTISVGLT
+987 QILLQRTISVGLS

>member
-1 MKKLLLLTTCL
+1 MKKLLLTVTCML
-12 LTAVVL
+12 SVMLVF
-18 LAQRSLTGK
+18 AQRVITGK

-41 TIKETGTG
+41 TVKETGAG
-49 VSTNSEGIFSIM
+49 VSTNTAGDFSI
-61 LEPRARTLVFSYV
+61 PVDSRSKTLVFSYV
-74 GKASVEVVIGNQS
+74 GKANEEVIIGNQS
-87 VINASLKQE
+87 VINTSLKQE
-96 GRSLDEVVVVAYGTQ
+96 GRALDEVVVVAYGTQ
-111 VKKKVTGAISKVDG
+111 VKKKVTGAIAKVDG

-152 TGQPGGIQQIRIRG
+152 TGQPGGIQQVRIRG
-166 IGSITAGAAPLYVID
+166 IGSITAGAAPLYVVD
-181 GVPVNT
+181 GIPINS
-187 GDFSRLNNTSNALA
+187 GDVSRLNNTSNALA
-201 GINPNDIESV
+201 GINPNDIESI

-239 RAGKS
+239 KAGKS

-250 EFGFGNTAFVNDLAK
+250 EFGFGNTAYINDLAK
-265 PLNREEYF
+265 PLDRDQYF
-273 ELTRE
+273 TLTRE

-283 GASPATIDATLNNL
+283 GATQAQVDATLNTL

-306 WVDLVTR
+306 WVGNVTR
-313 QGTTQNINA
+313 QGTTQNINV
-322 SLSGGDAKTTFYTS
+322 SLSGGDSKTTFYTS
-336 GGYFDQ
+336 AGFFDQ
-342 KAVIIG
+342 KAVVIT
-348 SDFKRYS
+348 SDFRRYS
-355 GTFNIRHKASQK
+355 GSFNLRHKASDK
-367 LTVGINTTGSYI
+367 LTVGINATGSYI
-379 HQNSPSQSSNFRNPV
+379 HQNSPAQSSGFRNPV
-394 ADAYWLR
+394 AGAYWLR
-401 PSQPAYNPDGSLN
+401 PSQNAYNADGSLN
-414 FSTTTFNQLY
+414 ISNTIFNQLY
-424 NPLAIHAYD
+424 NPLAIAAYD
-433 RIQLNNVKVLANFS
+433 RIQLNNVKVLTNFT
-447 GEYQFYND
+447 GEYQFYKD
-455 LKFTTKLGVDF
+455 LKYTTKFGIDF

-477 FFGDSRTVGGRI
+477 FFGDSRTVGGRMY
-489 FNYDTRVANWLWSNL
+489 NYDTRLANWVWSNL
-504 LNYRHDF
+504 LNYKHDF
-511 LSSKDLGVDLT
+511 LANKELGVDLT

-553 SSPSLAQGARTDYSF
+553 SSPSVASGARTDYAF
-568 VSILSMLQLSYQSRY
+568 VSVLSMAQVSYKNKY

-588 IRRDGSSRFGANN
+588 VRRDGSSRFGSNN
-601 RYGTFWSVG
+601 KYGTFWSVG
-610 AAWNLDQENFFR
+610 GAWNLDQENFMKG
-622 EIKFINALKLRASYG
+622 IKFINALKVRSSYG

-663 GSAPNVVENADL
+663 GSAPNQVENPDL
-675 TWEINKPFNVGI
+675 TWEINKPFNVGL
-687 DAVVWDGR
+687 DVVVWDGR
-695 VTLNADYYIRRT
+695 LTVNADYYVRKT
-707 EDLILN
+707 ENLILN
-713 DPLSLTSGYYNPGTG
+713 DPLSRTSGFN
-728 LASVSANVGSMENKG
+728 SVSANVGSMENKG
-743 WEFQVNVIP
+743 VEFQVNVIP
-752 VRTKDFTWDLTFNI
+752 VRTKNLTWDFTFNI
-766 ALNKNKITSLRNNA
+766 ALNKNKITALRNNA

-808 ATGNPLWYVDGTK
+808 ATGNPLWYTDATK
-821 AATTS
+821 SQTTT
-826 NVTTVQRAIIG
+826 NVTTVQRGIIG

-849 ALTYKGITLD
+849 SVNYKGFSLD

-866 GNMVY
+866 GNLVY

-888 KIRKQLGRWQAPGDV
+888 KIQKQLRRWQKPGDFTDV
-903 ADIPKYVYGGAMNSN
+903 PKYVYGGANVSN

-929 FVRLRDLTLSYQ
+929 FIRLRDLTLSYSL
-941 VPKSVTDAIK
+941 PKSIMNAVK
-951 LDNVRFY
+951 LDNAKFY

-966 KAFDEDITFDP
+966 NAFDENITFDP
-977 EQPINGVNDL
+977 EQPLTGVNDL
-987 QILIQRTISVGLT
+987 QILLQRTISVGLT